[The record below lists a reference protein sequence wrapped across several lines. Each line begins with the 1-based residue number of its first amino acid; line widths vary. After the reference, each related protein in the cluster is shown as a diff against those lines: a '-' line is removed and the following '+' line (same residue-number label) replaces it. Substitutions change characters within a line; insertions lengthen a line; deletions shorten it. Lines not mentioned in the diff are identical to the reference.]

1 MERKFLDTIL
11 DENKMVLDPLHEN
24 VRENMKQIKLMDYGK
39 DVDINDSTIQEAIGS
54 IKSIV
59 INLLQ
64 QQKKSQSEIDNF
76 ISVIDKQM
84 SVVSENEKKMLN
96 IIREFKQ
103 SNPDYNMDISVLD
116 FLNDKET
123 PEEILNVHEEH
134 LACLNN
140 VIRILLNPAAN
151 GEPVGDEFF
160 ASLDPII
167 QEVE

>member
-11 DENKMVLDPLHEN
+11 DENKMVLDPLHET
-24 VRENMKQIKLMDYGK
+24 VRENMKQIKLRDYGK
-39 DVDINDSTIQEAIGS
+39 DVDINDSAIQEAIGG

-64 QQKKSQSEIDNF
+64 QQKKSKKEIDNF
-76 ISVIDKQM
+76 VSIIDKQM

-96 IIREFKQ
+96 TIREFKQ
-103 SNPDYNMDISVLD
+103 SNPDYNTDISVLD

-123 PEEILNVHEEH
+123 PEEILDAHEEH

-140 VIRILLNPAAN
+140 VIRILLNPEAN

-160 ASLDPII
+160 ASLNPII